1 MVQIYGKKINFARL
15 TEFLTMK
22 QKNIIISPSRVI
34 GFFRSL
40 VNMKDDLAL
49 TETAESIRKNVP
61 FRGANVF
68 ILAFAIVIASV
79 GLNVNSIPVI
89 IGAMLISPVMGPILG
104 FGFGLGTLDRDLVID
119 SLKNLTIMVGIS
131 IMASTLYFLLSPLSL
146 ENPTELLARTNPT
159 IYDVLIAFFGGLAGI
174 LENSRKGKG
183 TVLSG
188 VAIATA
194 LMPPLCTVGY
204 GIAIWNWSYASGAFY
219 LFIINSIFIALATF
233 LGVKYLKY
241 PAVSESLGGRYRLKP
256 GWVSF
261 ILVLII
267 VPSLISAFNI
277 VKESNFKINASKV
290 VQENKALGKG
300 FIYDHKV
307 DMTTKPATIELYFAG
322 ESLTPADKERLY
334 ASAEKYGITRS
345 QLILKDDASVSRE
358 FMSESE
364 IIKNI
369 TASSEKQQRAL
380 GDTIVKLRTRLNAY
394 QAKDMPIQNIA
405 DELSAQYPSVIG
417 LTLARGASYRLEA
430 VAPSRPAAQTA
441 APADSTAVDTLAVTA
456 PHPSPVLADKDAVVA
471 LVRLNAPLQE
481 GEKDRISRWL
491 AARLKVKQVQL
502 IVVE

>member
-1 MVQIYGKKINFARL
+1 
-15 TEFLTMK
+15 MK
-22 QKNIIISPSRVI
+22 NSNIIISPARI
-34 GFFRSL
+34 LNFFARL

-49 TETAESIRKNVP
+49 EETASSIRKNVL

-104 FGFGLGTLDRDLVID
+104 FGFGLGTLDRDLVVD
-119 SLKNLTIMVGIS
+119 SLKNLAIMVGIS

-204 GIAIWNWSYASGAFY
+204 GISVWNWSYISGAFY

-241 PAVSESLGGRYRLKP
+241 PAVSDSLGGKYRLKP
-256 GWVSF
+256 AWVSM

-277 VKESNFKINASKV
+277 IKESNFKIDASKV
-290 VQENKALGKG
+290 VQENKALGKS
-300 FIYDHKV
+300 FIYDYKV
-307 DMTTKPATIELYFAG
+307 DMSTKPASVELYFAG

-345 QLILKDDASVSRE
+345 QLILKDDASISRE

-380 GDTIVKLRTRLNAY
+380 GDTIVSLRSRLDAY
-394 QAKDMPIQNIA
+394 RAKDMPVMNIA
-405 DELSAQYPSVIG
+405 DELSVQYPVVAG
-417 LTLARGASYRLEA
+417 LTLARGSSYTIKQVET
-430 VAPSRPAAQTA
+430 VSEETA
-441 APADSTAVDTLAVTA
+441 AHSDVGSQADSSSTA
-456 PHPSPVLADKDAVVA
+456 PAVPQLQSVLSEQDAVVA
-471 LVRLNAPLQE
+471 LVRLNAPLQD
-481 GEKDRISRWL
+481 GEKERISRWL

-502 IVVE
+502 IIVE